1 MSVFEMRPEEVH
13 SIATNINNQKEILE
27 EECTKLEQTKLSLQS
42 HWYGD
47 EGSKAAS
54 AKLDEILNLYKSLIT
69 TVASTATSLSSAAS
83 ATTETDNAN
92 AAIFRG

>member
-13 SIATNINNQKEILE
+13 SIATNINNQKEVLE

-54 AKLDEILNLYKSLIT
+54 AKL
-69 TVASTATSLSSAAS
+69 VASTAASLSSAAT
-83 ATTETDNAN
+83 ATTDTDAAN

>member
-27 EECTKLEQTKLSLQS
+27 EECTKLEQTKLTLQS

>member
-1 MSVFEMRPEEVH
+1 MSVFEMNPEEVH
-13 SIATNINNQKEILE
+13 SIASNINTQKEALE
-27 EECTKLEQTKLSLQS
+27 EQCTKLEQTELSLQS

-54 AKLDEILNLYKSLIT
+54 AKLDEILNLYKSLIN
-69 TVASTATSLSSAAS
+69 TVASTAASLSSAAT
-83 ATTETDNAN
+83 ATTDTDTEN

>member
-69 TVASTATSLSSAAS
+69 TVASTAALLSSAAT
-83 ATTETDNAN
+83 ATTDTDAAN